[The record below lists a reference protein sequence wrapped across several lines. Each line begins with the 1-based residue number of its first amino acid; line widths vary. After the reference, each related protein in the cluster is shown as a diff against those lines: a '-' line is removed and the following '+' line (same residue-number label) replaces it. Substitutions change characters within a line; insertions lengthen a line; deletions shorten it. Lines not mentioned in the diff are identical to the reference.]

1 MTGRGRGPR
10 ALAATVAD
18 ITRPLF
24 SRRGFADGAIVN
36 EWPAIVGAH
45 FAAHSAPEKIVA
57 ASGGGAEG
65 TLHVRIDSGSLAIE
79 LQHLEPLL
87 IERINGYFGYRAVA
101 RLKLLQGPLPKRRK
115 ASPPAVRPLEP
126 GEEEELVRHLCTVDD
141 PELRQALESLGRAV
155 IGRRAGK
162 D

>member
-10 ALAATVAD
+10 ALAATVAK

-24 SRRGFADGAIVN
+24 SRRGFADGAVVS

-45 FAAHSAPEKIVA
+45 FAAHSAPEKIVPG
-57 ASGGGAEG
+57 SGGGAEG
-65 TLHVRIDSGSLAIE
+65 TLHVRIDSGSLAVE

-101 RLKLLQGPLPKRRK
+101 RLKLLQGPLPRRQN
-115 ASPPAVRPLEP
+115 ASPPAPRPLEP
-126 GEEEELVRHLCTVDD
+126 DAEEDLVRSLCAVDD
-141 PELRQALESLGRAV
+141 PELRAALESLGRAV
-155 IGRRAGK
+155 MARRGGK

>member
-1 MTGRGRGPR
+1 MTGRGRGLR
-10 ALAATVAD
+10 ALAATVAT

-57 ASGGGAEG
+57 ASGGGTGG

-87 IERINGYFGYRAVA
+87 IERINGYFGYRAIA

-115 ASPPAVRPLEP
+115 ASPPAARALEP
-126 GEEEELVRHLCTVDD
+126 DEEEELVRHLCTVDD
-141 PELRQALESLGRAV
+141 PELRHALEALGRAV